1 MKLLM
6 TMRQKV
12 LIESDWNL
20 KSATIEKRAEYARV
34 LIESDWNL
42 KSVAL

>member
-1 MKLLM
+1 MARIASINCSL
-6 TMRQKV
+6 V

-20 KSATIEKRAEYARV
+20 KSKEFEIVDTGETV

-42 KSVAL
+42 KF